1 MNKLKELSI
10 DELRVN
16 SDTLR
21 KIVSD
26 LSEFR
31 FQHSGYIPNDSE
43 NKINILMVKISKIF
57 TEYICDIQ
65 NEIIDDTKKETM
77 DFINNLKK

>member
-1 MNKLKELSI
+1 MNKLKELGI

-31 FQHSGYIPNDSE
+31 FQHSGYIPNDRK
-43 NKINILMVKISKIF
+43 NTINILMVKISRVF
-57 TEYICDIQ
+57 TEYISDIQ
-65 NEIIDDTKKETM
+65 NEIINDTKKEAM

>member
-10 DELRVN
+10 DELKVN

-31 FQHSGYIPNDSE
+31 CQYYGYIPNDSE
-43 NKINILMVKISKIF
+43 NKINMLMVEISKNI
-57 TEYICDIQ
+57 TEYISDIQ
-65 NEIIDDTKKETM
+65 NKMK
-77 DFINNLKK
+77 

>member
-1 MNKLKELSI
+1 LINKKGGNMNKLKELSI

-26 LSEFR
+26 LSDFR

-43 NKINILMVKISKIF
+43 NKINVLMVKISKIF
-57 TEYICDIQ
+57 TEYISDILY
-65 NEIIDDTKKETM
+65 KMK
-77 DFINNLKK
+77 

>member
-57 TEYICDIQ
+57 TEYISDIQ
-65 NEIIDDTKKETM
+65 NEIINDTKKEAM

>member
-10 DELRVN
+10 DELKVN

-26 LSEFR
+26 LSDFR
-31 FQHSGYIPNDSE
+31 FQHYDSE
-43 NKINILMVKISKIF
+43 NKILRLIVEISKNF
-57 TEYICDIQ
+57 TEYICNIQ
-65 NEIIDDTKKETM
+65 NEIINDTKKETM